1 MYKVWIFLHIFGA
14 IAFFYSH
21 GTAGLVAFR
30 LRSERDLGRIR
41 AMLDSYATSRMVG
54 LQYGALLL
62 LLVAGIIA
70 GFSGH
75 WWGSGWIWLSLI
87 LLVGIIAAMY
97 MIGTRY
103 YGQVRKLIGVENME
117 SGKPQPAQEPASAEE
132 IDRFLQ
138 RSPAVLLFAI
148 GYGGM
153 AVILFLMIFKPF

>member
-62 LLVAGIIA
+62 LLVAGVIT

-75 WWGSGWIWLSLI
+75 WWGTGWIWLSLI
-87 LLVGIIAAMY
+87 LLIGIIAAMY

-103 YGQVRKLIGVENME
+103 YGQVRKLFAIEPME
-117 SGKPQPAQEPASAEE
+117 GDKSQTAQPLANPED
-132 IDRFLQ
+132 IDRLLQ